1 MPWGIRVIWLY
12 GRVLCWPN
20 RFRKP
25 KNIKRMYKQ
34 GRWRACCLLKAR
46 SLIFGLFIC
55 VQVFF
60 SFIVLLW
67 SRMCRFWCEC
77 MVFAHECTVLIW
89 FESSCIIH
97 LTIFLFFGTA
107 TNSSAPVSIFSTS
120 SKSCVA
126 KNRHI
131 LKRRHIYRRFIPLLH
146 RFISNRRAIHK
157 RR

>member
-46 SLIFGLFIC
+46 SLIFGLLLC

-60 SFIVLLW
+60 SFTVLLW
-67 SRMCRFWCEC
+67 SRMCCFWCEC
-77 MVFAHECTVLIW
+77 MVFAHECTVLIRIIMHNT
-89 FESSCIIH
+89 SC
-97 LTIFLFFGTA
+97 
-107 TNSSAPVSIFSTS
+107 N
-120 SKSCVA
+120 
-126 KNRHI
+126 
-131 LKRRHIYRRFIPLLH
+131 IPLLWNSNKFKLT
-146 RFISNRRAIHK
+146 RFRIFHFIKVVCSKEPTHLKTQTYLPSIHSAPAAFHLESTSHS
-157 RR
+157 